1 MARMAKPKKDNTENE
16 IFNALEALSG
26 ENGIS
31 LDLLLE
37 KIKQGIF
44 KAVKKEYPD
53 CEEFTHIDID
63 PVKRTFDVIMMRN
76 VVEDEP
82 TYINEINIDEARTID
97 PSCRVGDVIPYKFP
111 AKQFGRVAAQQA
123 KQSIRHDIKEFEKNR
138 IIEQFKD
145 KEHEILSA
153 TVERIEPDSGNACLI
168 LDNAEKTEVY
178 LFKNEMIPG
187 EKIEVGDIIK
197 IYVVG
202 IINPEKRPAVKVS
215 RTHKDLVK
223 RLFELEIPEIY
234 DGTVEVKAISREAG
248 SRTKIAVCSKDP
260 NVDPVGAC
268 IGPKRSRISRIS
280 EELNGEKIDI
290 IVYDEDPA
298 VFIAKALAPAE
309 VIKVELAEGEE
320 RACRVIVPNNQLSLA
335 IGNKG
340 QNAKLAARLTGYKID
355 INPEVSVSAE
365 EKSDVQEAAPEA
377 ENVQS
382 EEAPAEE

>member
-1 MARMAKPKKDNTENE
+1 MPKSLISIQDFSKDE
-16 IFNALEALSG
+16 ILH
-26 ENGIS
+26 I
-31 LDLLLE
+31 LD
-37 KIKQGIF
+37 
-44 KAVKKEYPD
+44 
-53 CEEFTHIDID
+53 
-63 PVKRTFDVIMMRN
+63 
-76 VVEDEP
+76 
-82 TYINEINIDEARTID
+82 
-97 PSCRVGDVIPYKFP
+97 
-111 AKQFGRVAAQQA
+111 VA
-123 KQSIRHDIKEFEKNR
+123 KEFEKNR